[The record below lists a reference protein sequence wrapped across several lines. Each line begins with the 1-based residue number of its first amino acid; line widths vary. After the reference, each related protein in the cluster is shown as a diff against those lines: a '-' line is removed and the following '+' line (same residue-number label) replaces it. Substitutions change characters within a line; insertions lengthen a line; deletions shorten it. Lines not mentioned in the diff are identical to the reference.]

1 MDKKNGNIK
10 THKKCREKLLE
21 LLNVANLTDSWRLKH
36 PDKRQYTWHSNS
48 KPHIHCRLDYFLISD
63 NIINILKDT
72 SISPGYK
79 TDHSLVSLTLSTLK
93 YERGPGYFKLNNSI
107 LTDENYQNNIRKC
120 IIDTARNNNNCN
132 ANTLWEVIK
141 GSIRNETIKYTTYLK
156 KRNNN
161 EKHDL
166 LNDIEGLESRLY
178 TTCQKDVNKI
188 TEELIIKKEHLDK
201 LIQTEVNG
209 NILRAKATHVEYN
222 EKNSKYFA
230 NLEKKRSEGKSIN
243 KLKVNN
249 ETITEPSKI
258 LDAELNYYT
267 KLYSENKQYDPD
279 NSTQFLNNPYKTLNE
294 EEKLNCEGLLT
305 SYECELALKD
315 MKNNKSPGSDGL
327 TAEFYKMFWKD
338 IHQYLINSLNFSFN
352 HGHLTQLQ
360 K

>member
-1 MDKKNGNIK
+1 MFEWLKTKQYDIYMLQEVHYKKEFNTTWKSDWGNTCVFSGNKSNSEGVAILFNSKHSIEIKQELEIIEGRILLVTIKVHDSEFTLINIYGPNKDDTNILVQLEKYILKHSDKTYIIGGDFNTVLNENMDKKNGNIG

-156 KRNNN
+156 K
-161 EKHDL
+161 
-166 LNDIEGLESRLY
+166 
-178 TTCQKDVNKI
+178 
-188 TEELIIKKEHLDK
+188 
-201 LIQTEVNG
+201 
-209 NILRAKATHVEYN
+209 
-222 EKNSKYFA
+222 
-230 NLEKKRSEGKSIN
+230 
-243 KLKVNN
+243 
-249 ETITEPSKI
+249 
-258 LDAELNYYT
+258 
-267 KLYSENKQYDPD
+267 KQ
-279 NSTQFLNNPYKTLNE
+279 Q
-294 EEKLNCEGLLT
+294 
-305 SYECELALKD
+305 
-315 MKNNKSPGSDGL
+315 
-327 TAEFYKMFWKD
+327 
-338 IHQYLINSLNFSFN
+338 
-352 HGHLTQLQ
+352 
-360 K
+360 